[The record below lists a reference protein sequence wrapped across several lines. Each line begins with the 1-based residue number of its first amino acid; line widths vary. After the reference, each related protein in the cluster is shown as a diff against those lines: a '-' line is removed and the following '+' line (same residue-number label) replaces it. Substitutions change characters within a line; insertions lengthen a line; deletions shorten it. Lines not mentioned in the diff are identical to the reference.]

1 MLKRMAQRQT
11 HTRRDHA
18 RHRRQTAT
26 ITWRA
31 VLSACLL
38 VLFGLQG
45 IVAQGHSHVRN
56 GAGASVITFGDVVIA
71 KSDDASSGSVP
82 RGDDFSNCGLCQS
95 VSGAA
100 APLALAIVLLLP
112 VPEAAAEP
120 AYLRAT
126 VVDAGAVSFAWTAR
140 GPPQISPLHA

>member
-1 MLKRMAQRQT
+1 MAQRHKKPRLD
-11 HTRRDHA
+11 HTRRRPA
-18 RHRRQTAT
+18 AT

-56 GAGASVITFGDVVIA
+56 GAGVSVVAFGDVVIA
-71 KSDDASSGSVP
+71 KSDDSSRGGTVP
-82 RGDDFSNCGLCQS
+82 RGDDSSNCGLCQS

-112 VPEAAAEP
+112 VPETAAEP
-120 AYLRAT
+120 AYLRAP
-126 VVDAGAVSFAWTAR
+126 VVDVGAVSFAWTPR
-140 GPPQISPLHA
+140 GPPELSPLHV